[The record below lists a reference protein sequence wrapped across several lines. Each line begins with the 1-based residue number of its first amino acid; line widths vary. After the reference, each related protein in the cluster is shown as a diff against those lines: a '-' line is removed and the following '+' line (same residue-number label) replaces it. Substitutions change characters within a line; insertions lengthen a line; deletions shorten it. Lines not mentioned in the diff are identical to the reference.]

1 MVANMI
7 REATQ
12 TYVNLWITSLGPPDS
27 VENCSVSNQT
37 EDSIMVECSPG
48 YDGGLQQLFVLEV
61 HDTGLHRIQ
70 ANLSSASMPVF
81 HVRGLSSG
89 TTFVIVVYAANA
101 KGRSQATV
109 LRTNTLPGP
118 ESQTRRGNFRQK
130 KVLNIF

>member
-1 MVANMI
+1 
-7 REATQ
+7 
-12 TYVNLWITSLGPPDS
+12 
-27 VENCSVSNQT
+27 
-37 EDSIMVECSPG
+37 MVECSPG
-48 YDGGLQQLFVLEV
+48 YDGGLQQLFILEV

-109 LRTNTLPGP
+109 LRTNTLAGP
-118 ESQTRRGNFRQK
+118 ESQTRRGNLGK
-130 KVLNIF
+130 KILSIFQIDFKFTYIAAFIAYSLGSPLHICLKLKPIYSHIYFFFQI

>member
-1 MVANMI
+1 M
-7 REATQ
+7 
-12 TYVNLWITSLGPPDS
+12 
-27 VENCSVSNQT
+27 ENCSVSNQT

-48 YDGGLQQLFVLEV
+48 YDGGLQQLFILEV

-70 ANLSSASMPVF
+70 ANLSSASMPIF

-109 LRTNTLPGP
+109 LRTNTLMGP
-118 ESQTRRGNFRQK
+118 ESQTRRGNLGK
-130 KVLNIF
+130 KYIKYILDRFQIYVHRSFYSI